1 MFEND
6 SAHPNLEILMTL
18 FRSNLVAL
26 FAGLLCSTAVQA
38 ESIDDMTQ
46 KVCAKVR
53 LCGTEEIQKQGLA
66 PEMEQMM
73 NMMFDSMCT
82 SLVAPYVTQTKDAG
96 LESLASACMS
106 SIESMNCDK
115 LIDGGAD
122 NSQACVAF
130 EKAAKEA
137 GIDTNTTTIIQ

>member
-1 MFEND
+1 
-6 SAHPNLEILMTL
+6 MTL
-18 FRSNLVAL
+18 FRSTLVTL
-26 FAGLLCSTAVQA
+26 FACLSFLTAAQA
-38 ESIDDMTQ
+38 ESVDEMTQ
-46 KVCAKVR
+46 KVCVKIK

-73 NMMFDSMCT
+73 SLMFDSMCT
-82 SLVAPYVTQTKDAG
+82 SVVAPYVNQTKDAG
-96 LESLASACMS
+96 LESMANACMS

-122 NSQACVAF
+122 NSQACIAF
-130 EKAAKEA
+130 EKAAQEA